1 MRGYISCEMST
12 HAAGTRKEAADRL
25 RDIESVTDAGLAR
38 LSVDDLLVELLDRV
52 RDILDADTA
61 AVLLLDAPAGQLVAT
76 AARGIEEE
84 VYQGMRIPLGR
95 GFAGRVA
102 AGKQPVAIE
111 DVQDGDVVNP
121 VLRQKGIRSLL
132 GVPLLVGGR
141 LLGVLHVGTLAPRHF
156 RDVDV
161 DLLQMVADRV
171 ALATQA
177 RLSETERRAAIVL
190 QRSLLPERLPQ
201 VPGLDVASRYI
212 AGGEG
217 DVGGDWYDLFTLP
230 SGWVCMTVGDV
241 VGRGLRAAAV
251 MGRLRSAM
259 RAYALA
265 TRSDPAAILDLIDR
279 MMRQFEPGE
288 MATAVLALLEPS
300 FERLHLSLA
309 GHPAP
314 IVATADGPATY
325 LDAPVDPP
333 LGVAPPVSRR
343 VTAVDLPPGAVVCL
357 YSDGLVERRA
367 VPLDA
372 RLQQLREAVTV
383 RPAEEVCTTVMVQLV
398 GDDRP
403 TDDVALLTVRRLD
416 PPSAEPLDLAVP
428 AVASS
433 LRDIR
438 AAGEALAGDGRR
450 RPRGH
455 DRRAARGRGSDQQR
469 GRARLRAQGWA
480 RARAPRAPTAG
491 RGRHRPRHRALAFTP
506 GDNRGRGTH
515 IIQAVT
521 DEFTV
526 DRRSSGTEVVIRRRV
541 GQAVSPG

>member
-1 MRGYISCEMST
+1 MST
-12 HAAGTRKEAADRL
+12 HAADTRKGAADRL

-52 RDILDADTA
+52 RDILGADTA
-61 AVLLLDAPAGQLVAT
+61 TVLLLDAPTGQLVAT

-102 AGKQPVAIE
+102 AARQPVAID
-111 DVQDGDVVNP
+111 DVQDKDVVNP
-121 VLRQKGIRSLL
+121 VLRQKGISSLL
-132 GVPLLVGGR
+132 GVPLLVGDR
-141 LLGVLHVGTLAPRHF
+141 LLGVLHVGALGPRHF
-156 RDVDV
+156 GDADV

-177 RLSETERRAAIVL
+177 RLSETERRAAVVL
-190 QRSLLPERLPQ
+190 QRSLLPDRLPQ
-201 VPGLDVASRYI
+201 VPGLEVAMRYI

-217 DVGGDWYDLFTLP
+217 DVGGDWYDMFTLP

-251 MGRLRSAM
+251 MGRLRSAV

-265 TRSDPAAILDLIDR
+265 TRSDPAAILDRIDR
-279 MMRQFEPGE
+279 MLRQFEPGE

-300 FERLHLSLA
+300 FERLYVSLA

-314 IVATADGPATY
+314 VVATGAGRATY
-325 LDAPVDPP
+325 LDVPIDPP

-343 VTAVDLPPGAVVCL
+343 TTVVEVPPGAVVCL
-357 YSDGLVERRA
+357 YSDGLVERRG
-367 VPLDA
+367 VSLDA
-372 RLQQLREAVTV
+372 RLGRLCDAVTV
-383 RPAEEVCTTVMVQLV
+383 RPAEDVCTTVMVQLV

-416 PPSAEPLDLAVP
+416 PPSAEPLELAVP

-438 AAGEALAGDGRR
+438 AAVKRWLATIDARPEDVMDVLLAVGEATSNVVEHAYG
-450 RPRGH
+450 PRGGLVH
-455 DRRAARGRGSDQQR
+455 VRLELQRPDVVVTVRDTGHWRSPRG
-469 GRARLRAQGWA
+469 A
-480 RARAPRAPTAG
+480 
-491 RGRHRPRHRALAFTP
+491 
-506 GDNRGRGTH
+506 NRGRGTH
-515 IIQAVT
+515 IIRAVT
-521 DEFTV
+521 DEV
-526 DRRSSGTEVVIRRRV
+526 AIDRRSNGTEVVIRRRV
-541 GQAVSPG
+541 GRAGSTS

>member
-1 MRGYISCEMST
+1 MSP
-12 HAAGTRKEAADRL
+12 HAADTRKEAADRL

-52 RDILDADTA
+52 RDVLNADTA
-61 AVLLLDAPAGQLVAT
+61 AVLLLDAPTGQLVAT

-102 AGKQPVAIE
+102 AVRQPVTID

-132 GVPLLVGGR
+132 GVPLLVGDR
-141 LLGVLHVGTLAPRHF
+141 LLGVLHVGALVPRHF
-156 RDVDV
+156 GDADV

-177 RLSETERRAAIVL
+177 RLSETERRAAVVL
-190 QRSLLPERLPQ
+190 QRSLLPDRLPQ
-201 VPGLDVASRYI
+201 VPGLDVAIRYI

-217 DVGGDWYDLFTLP
+217 DVGGDWYDMFTLP

-251 MGRLRSAM
+251 MGRLRSAV
-259 RAYALA
+259 RAYALI
-265 TRSDPAAILDLIDR
+265 RSDPAAILDRIDR
-279 MMRQFEPGE
+279 MLRQFEPGE
-288 MATAVLALLEPS
+288 MATAVMALLEPS
-300 FERLHLSLA
+300 FERLHVSLA

-314 IVATADGPATY
+314 VVATGAGPATY
-325 LDAPVDPP
+325 VDVPVDPP

-343 VTAVDLPPGAVVCL
+343 ATTVDLPPGAVVCL
-357 YSDGLVERRA
+357 YSDGLVERRG
-367 VPLDA
+367 VSLDA
-372 RLQQLREAVTV
+372 RLGRLRDAVTV
-383 RPAEEVCTTVMVQLV
+383 RSAQDVCTTVMVQLI

-416 PPSAEPLDLAVP
+416 PPSAEPLELAVP

-438 AAGEALAGDGRR
+438 AAAKRWLTTIDARPEDVMDVLLAVGEATSNVVEHAYG
-450 RPRGH
+450 PRGGVVH
-455 DRRAARGRGSDQQR
+455 VRLELQR
-469 GRARLRAQGWA
+469 PDVVVTVRDTGHWRS
-480 RARAPRAPTAG
+480 PR
-491 RGRHRPRHRALAFTP
+491 

-521 DEFTV
+521 DEVTI
-526 DRRSSGTEVVIRRRV
+526 DRHSNGTELVIRRRV
-541 GQAVSPG
+541 GQAGSAR

>member
-1 MRGYISCEMST
+1 MSP
-12 HAAGTRKEAADRL
+12 HAAETHKEAEDRL

-61 AVLLLDAPAGQLVAT
+61 AVLLLDTPTGQLVAT
-76 AARGIEEE
+76 AARGIEAE
-84 VYQGMRIPLGR
+84 VYQGMRVPLGK

-102 AGKQPVAIE
+102 ARRHPVAIYE
-111 DVQDGDVVNP
+111 IRDADVVNP

-132 GVPLLVGGR
+132 GVPLLVGDR
-141 LLGVLHVGTLAPRHF
+141 LLGVLHVGALVPRHF
-156 RDVDV
+156 GEADVE
-161 DLLQMVADRV
+161 LLQMVADRV

-177 RLSETERRAAIVL
+177 RLSDVEHRAAVVL
-190 QRSLLPERLPQ
+190 QRSLLPDSLPH
-201 VPGLDVASRYI
+201 VPGLEGAMRYI

-217 DVGGDWYDLFTLP
+217 DVGGDWYDMFTLP

-251 MGRLRSAM
+251 MGRLRSCV

-265 TRSDPAAILDLIDR
+265 SRSDPAAILDRVDR
-279 MMRQFEPGE
+279 MLRQFEPGE

-300 FERLHLSLA
+300 FERLHVSLA

-314 IVATADGPATY
+314 IVATGSGGGTY
-325 LDAPVDPP
+325 VDVPVDPP
-333 LGVAPPVSRR
+333 LGVAPPMSRR
-343 VTAVDLPPGAVVCL
+343 ATTVELPPGAVVCL
-357 YSDGLVERRA
+357 YSDGLVERRG
-367 VPLDA
+367 VSLDA
-372 RLQQLREAVTV
+372 RLGRLCEAVTV
-383 RPAEEVCTTVMVQLV
+383 RSVEDLCTNVMIQLV

-403 TDDVALLTVRRLD
+403 TDDVALLAVRRLD
-416 PPSAEPLDLAVP
+416 PPSAEPLDLVVP

-438 AAGEALAGDGRR
+438 AATKRWLTTIDARPEDVMDVLLAVGEAASNVVEHAYGPKGGLVHVRLELQRPHVVVTVRDDGSWRS
-450 RPRGH
+450 PR
-455 DRRAARGRGSDQQR
+455 
-469 GRARLRAQGWA
+469 
-480 RARAPRAPTAG
+480 
-491 RGRHRPRHRALAFTP
+491 

-521 DEFTV
+521 DEFTT
-526 DRRSSGTEVVIRRRV
+526 DRRSNGTEVVIRRRV
-541 GQAVSPG
+541 GQAGPPS

>member
-1 MRGYISCEMST
+1 MSP
-12 HAAGTRKEAADRL
+12 HAADTRKEAADRL

-52 RDILDADTA
+52 RDVLNADTA
-61 AVLLLDAPAGQLVAT
+61 AVLLLDAPTGQLVAT

-102 AGKQPVAIE
+102 AVRQPVTID

-132 GVPLLVGGR
+132 GVPLLVGDR
-141 LLGVLHVGTLAPRHF
+141 LLGVLHVGALVPRHF
-156 RDVDV
+156 GDADV

-177 RLSETERRAAIVL
+177 RLSETERRAAVVL
-190 QRSLLPERLPQ
+190 QRSLLPDRLPQ
-201 VPGLDVASRYI
+201 VPGLDVAIRYI

-217 DVGGDWYDLFTLP
+217 DVGGDWYDMFTLP

-251 MGRLRSAM
+251 MGRLRSAV
-259 RAYALA
+259 RAYAL
-265 TRSDPAAILDLIDR
+265 TRSDPAAILDRIDR
-279 MMRQFEPGE
+279 MLRQFEPGE
-288 MATAVLALLEPS
+288 MATAVMALLEPS
-300 FERLHLSLA
+300 FERLHVSLA

-314 IVATADGPATY
+314 VVATGAGPATY
-325 LDAPVDPP
+325 VDVPVDPP

-343 VTAVDLPPGAVVCL
+343 ATTVDLPPGAVVCL
-357 YSDGLVERRA
+357 YSDGLVERRG
-367 VPLDA
+367 VSLDA
-372 RLQQLREAVTV
+372 RLGRLRDAVTV
-383 RPAEEVCTTVMVQLV
+383 RSAEDVCTTVMVQLI

-416 PPSAEPLDLAVP
+416 PPSAEPLELAVP

-438 AAGEALAGDGRR
+438 AAAKRWLTTIDARPEDVMDVLLAVGEATSNVVEHAYG
-450 RPRGH
+450 PRGGVVH
-455 DRRAARGRGSDQQR
+455 VRLELQR
-469 GRARLRAQGWA
+469 PDVVVTVRDAGHWRS
-480 RARAPRAPTAG
+480 PR
-491 RGRHRPRHRALAFTP
+491 

-521 DEFTV
+521 DEVTI
-526 DRRSSGTEVVIRRRV
+526 DRHSNGTELVIRRRV
-541 GQAVSPG
+541 GQAGSAR

>member
-1 MRGYISCEMST
+1 MST
-12 HAAGTRKEAADRL
+12 HAAGTRKETADRL

-84 VYQGMRIPLGR
+84 VYQGMRIPLGK

-177 RLSETERRAAIVL
+177 RLYETERRAAIVL

-333 LGVAPPVSRR
+333 LGVAPPASRR
-343 VTAVDLPPGAVVCL
+343 VTAVDVPPGAVVCL

-403 TDDVALLTVRRLD
+403 TDDIALLTVRRLD

-438 AAGEALAGDGRR
+438 AAAKRWLATVDAGPEDMIDVLLAVGEATSNVVEHAYGPKGGLVHVRLELQRPDVVVTVRDTGRWR
-450 RPRGH
+450 SPR
-455 DRRAARGRGSDQQR
+455 
-469 GRARLRAQGWA
+469 
-480 RARAPRAPTAG
+480 
-491 RGRHRPRHRALAFTP
+491 

>member
-1 MRGYISCEMST
+1 MSP
-12 HAAGTRKEAADRL
+12 HAADTRKEAADRL

-52 RDILDADTA
+52 RDVLNADTA
-61 AVLLLDAPAGQLVAT
+61 AVLLLDAPTGQLVAT

-102 AGKQPVAIE
+102 AVRQPVTID
-111 DVQDGDVVNP
+111 DVQDADVVNP

-132 GVPLLVGGR
+132 GVPLLVGDR
-141 LLGVLHVGTLAPRHF
+141 LLGVLHVGALVPRHF
-156 RDVDV
+156 GDADV

-177 RLSETERRAAIVL
+177 RLSETERRAAVVL
-190 QRSLLPERLPQ
+190 QRSLLPDRLPQ
-201 VPGLDVASRYI
+201 VPGLDVAIRYI

-217 DVGGDWYDLFTLP
+217 DVGGDWYDMFTLP

-251 MGRLRSAM
+251 MGRLRSAV
-259 RAYALA
+259 RAYAL
-265 TRSDPAAILDLIDR
+265 TRSDPAAILDRIDR
-279 MMRQFEPGE
+279 MLRQFEPGE
-288 MATAVLALLEPS
+288 MATAVMALLEPS
-300 FERLHLSLA
+300 FERLHVSLA

-314 IVATADGPATY
+314 VVATGAGPATY
-325 LDAPVDPP
+325 VDVPVDPP
-333 LGVAPPVSRR
+333 LGVAPSVSRR
-343 VTAVDLPPGAVVCL
+343 ATTVDLPPGAVVCL
-357 YSDGLVERRA
+357 YSDGLVERRG
-367 VPLDA
+367 VSLDA
-372 RLQQLREAVTV
+372 RLGRLRDAVTV
-383 RPAEEVCTTVMVQLV
+383 RSAQDVCTTVMVQLI

-416 PPSAEPLDLAVP
+416 PPSAEPLELAVP

-438 AAGEALAGDGRR
+438 AAAKRWLTTIDARPEDVMDVLLAVGEATSNVVEHAYG
-450 RPRGH
+450 PRGGVVH
-455 DRRAARGRGSDQQR
+455 VRLELQR
-469 GRARLRAQGWA
+469 PDVVVTVRDTGHWRS
-480 RARAPRAPTAG
+480 PR
-491 RGRHRPRHRALAFTP
+491 

-521 DEFTV
+521 DEVTI
-526 DRRSSGTEVVIRRRV
+526 DRRSNGTELVIRRRV
-541 GQAVSPG
+541 GQAGSPR

>member
-1 MRGYISCEMST
+1 MST
-12 HAAGTRKEAADRL
+12 HAAGTRKETADRL

-84 VYQGMRIPLGR
+84 VYQGVRIPLGK

-177 RLSETERRAAIVL
+177 RLYETERRAAIVL

-333 LGVAPPVSRR
+333 LGVAPPASRR
-343 VTAVDLPPGAVVCL
+343 VTAVDVPPGAVVCL

-403 TDDVALLTVRRLD
+403 TDDIALLTVRRLD

-438 AAGEALAGDGRR
+438 AAAKRWLATVDAGPEDMIDVLLAVGEATSNVVEHAYGPKGGLVHVRLELQRPDVVVTVRDTGRWR
-450 RPRGH
+450 SPRGTTVG
-455 DRRAARGRGSDQQR
+455 A
-469 GRARLRAQGWA
+469 
-480 RARAPRAPTAG
+480 APTSS
-491 RGRHRPRHRALAFTP
+491 
-506 GDNRGRGTH
+506 
-515 IIQAVT
+515 
-521 DEFTV
+521 
-526 DRRSSGTEVVIRRRV
+526 RR
-541 GQAVSPG
+541 

>member
-1 MRGYISCEMST
+1 MST
-12 HAAGTRKEAADRL
+12 HAAGTRKETADRL
-25 RDIESVTDAGLAR
+25 RDIESVTDAGLAH

-177 RLSETERRAAIVL
+177 RLYETERRAAIVL

-314 IVATADGPATY
+314 IVATADGQATY

-333 LGVAPPVSRR
+333 LGVAPPASRR
-343 VTAVDLPPGAVVCL
+343 VTAVDVPPGAVVCL

-372 RLQQLREAVTV
+372 RLQRLREAVTV

-403 TDDVALLTVRRLD
+403 TDDIALLTVRRLD

-438 AAGEALAGDGRR
+438 AAAKRWLATVDAGPEDMIDVLLAVGEATSNVVEHAYGPKGGLVHVRLELQRPDVVVTVRDTGRWR
-450 RPRGH
+450 SPR
-455 DRRAARGRGSDQQR
+455 
-469 GRARLRAQGWA
+469 
-480 RARAPRAPTAG
+480 
-491 RGRHRPRHRALAFTP
+491 

>member
-1 MRGYISCEMST
+1 MST
-12 HAAGTRKEAADRL
+12 HAAETRKGAADRL

-52 RDILDADTA
+52 RDILNADTA
-61 AVLLLDAPAGQLVAT
+61 AVLLLDAPTGQLVAT

-102 AGKQPVAIE
+102 AAKQPVAID
-111 DVQDGDVVNP
+111 DVRDADVVNP
-121 VLRQKGIRSLL
+121 LLRQKGIRSLL
-132 GVPLLVGGR
+132 GVPLLVGDR
-141 LLGVLHVGTLAPRHF
+141 LLGVLHVGALVPRHF
-156 RDVDV
+156 GEADV

-177 RLSETERRAAIVL
+177 RLSETERRAAVVL
-190 QRSLLPERLPQ
+190 QRSLLPDRLPQ
-201 VPGLDVASRYI
+201 VPGLEVAIRYI

-217 DVGGDWYDLFTLP
+217 DVGGDWYDMFTLP

-251 MGRLRSAM
+251 MGRLRSAV

-265 TRSDPAAILDLIDR
+265 TRSDPAAILDRIDR
-279 MMRQFEPGE
+279 MLRQFEPGE

-300 FERLHLSLA
+300 FERLHVSLA

-314 IVATADGPATY
+314 VVATGAGPATY
-325 LDAPVDPP
+325 VDMPVDPP
-333 LGVAPPVSRR
+333 LGISPPMSRR
-343 VTAVDLPPGAVVCL
+343 VTTVDLPPGAVVCL
-357 YSDGLVERRA
+357 YSDGLVERRG
-367 VPLDA
+367 VSLDA
-372 RLQQLREAVTV
+372 RLGWLREAVTV
-383 RPAEEVCTTVMVQLV
+383 RPAEDVCTTVMVQLV

-416 PPSAEPLDLAVP
+416 PPSADPLDLAVP

-438 AAGEALAGDGRR
+438 AAAKRWLTTIDARPEDVMDVLLAVGEATSNVVEHAYGPKGGLVHVRLELQRPDVVVTVRDNGRWR
-450 RPRGH
+450 SPR
-455 DRRAARGRGSDQQR
+455 
-469 GRARLRAQGWA
+469 
-480 RARAPRAPTAG
+480 
-491 RGRHRPRHRALAFTP
+491 

-515 IIQAVT
+515 IIHAVT
-521 DEFTV
+521 DEFTT
-526 DRRSSGTEVVIRRRV
+526 DRRSNGTEVVIRRRV
-541 GQAVSPG
+541 GQAGG

>member
-1 MRGYISCEMST
+1 MST
-12 HAAGTRKEAADRL
+12 PAGTRKGAADRL

-61 AVLLLDAPAGQLVAT
+61 VVLLLDAPAGQLVAT
-76 AARGIEEE
+76 AARGLEEE

-102 AGKQPVAIE
+102 AAKQPVAIG
-111 DVQDGDVVNP
+111 DIGDADVVNP
-121 VLRQKGIRSLL
+121 ILRERGVRSLL
-132 GVPLLVGGR
+132 GVPLLVGDR

-156 RDVDV
+156 GPADV

-177 RLSETERRAAIVL
+177 RLSDTERRAAVIL
-190 QRSLLPERLPQ
+190 QRSLLPERLPH
-201 VPGLDVASRYI
+201 VPGLEVAIRYI

-230 SGWVCMTVGDV
+230 SGWVCMTVGDI

-251 MGRLRSAM
+251 MGRLRSAV
-259 RAYALA
+259 RAYALS
-265 TRSDPAAILDLIDR
+265 TRSDPAAILDRIDR
-279 MMRQFEPGE
+279 MLRQFEPGE

-314 IVATADGPATY
+314 VVATGLGPATHV
-325 LDAPVDPP
+325 DAPVDPP
-333 LGVAPPVSRR
+333 LGVAAPVDRH
-343 VTAVDLPPGAVVCL
+343 VTTVVLPPRGVVCL
-357 YSDGLVERRA
+357 YSDGLVERRT

-372 RLQQLREAVTV
+372 RLRLLREAVSA
-383 RPAEEVCTTVMVQLV
+383 RPAEEVCTTVMAQLV
-398 GDDRP
+398 GRDRP
-403 TDDVALLTVRRLD
+403 IDDIALLAVRRLD
-416 PPSAEPLDLAVP
+416 LASAEPLDLTVP

-438 AAGEALAGDGRR
+438 AAARRWLATVDAGPEDVMDVLLAVGEATSNVVEHAYGPGGGMVHVRLEL
-450 RPRGH
+450 H
-455 DRRAARGRGSDQQR
+455 RADVLVTVRDNGS
-469 GRARLRAQGWA
+469 W
-480 RARAPRAPTAG
+480 RAPR
-491 RGRHRPRHRALAFTP
+491 

-515 IIQAVT
+515 IIEAVT
-521 DEFTV
+521 DELTI
-526 DRRSSGTEVVIRRRV
+526 DRRSDGTEVVIRRHLH
-541 GQAVSPG
+541 GAGSPG

>member
-1 MRGYISCEMST
+1 MPT
-12 HAAGTRKEAADRL
+12 HAAETQKGAADRL

-61 AVLLLDAPAGQLVAT
+61 TVLLLDAPTGQLVAT

-84 VYQGMRIPLGR
+84 VFQGMRIPLGR

-102 AGKQPVAIE
+102 AGRKPVAID
-111 DVQDGDVVNP
+111 DVHDADVINP
-121 VLRQKGIRSLL
+121 LFRQKGIRSLL
-132 GVPLLVGGR
+132 GVPLLAGDR
-141 LLGVLHVGTLAPRHF
+141 LLGVLHVGALVPRRF
-156 RDVDV
+156 SDADV
-161 DLLQMVADRV
+161 DLLRMVADRV

-177 RLSETERRAAIVL
+177 QLSETERRAAVVL
-190 QRSLLPERLPQ
+190 QRSLLPDRLPQ
-201 VPGLDVASRYI
+201 VPGLEVAIRYI
-212 AGGEG
+212 AGGGG
-217 DVGGDWYDLFTLP
+217 DVGGDWYDMFTLP

-251 MGRLRSAM
+251 MGRLRTAV

-265 TRSDPAAILDLIDR
+265 TRSDPAAILDRIDR
-279 MMRQFEPGE
+279 MLRQFEPGE

-300 FERLHLSLA
+300 FDRIHISLA

-314 IVATADGPATY
+314 VVAGGAGPATY
-325 LDAPVDPP
+325 VDVPVDPP
-333 LGVAPPVSRR
+333 LGVAPPASRR
-343 VTAVDLPPGAVVCL
+343 VTAVDLPPGAVVCF
-357 YSDGLVERRA
+357 YSDGLVERRGA
-367 VPLDA
+367 PLDT
-372 RLQQLREAVTV
+372 RLGRLRDAVTL
-383 RPAEEVCTTVMVQLV
+383 RPAEDVCTTVMVQLV

-438 AAGEALAGDGRR
+438 AAAKRWLTTIDARSDDVIDVLLAIGEATSNVVEHAYGPKGGLVHVRLELQRPDVIVTVRDTGRWR
-450 RPRGH
+450 SPR
-455 DRRAARGRGSDQQR
+455 
-469 GRARLRAQGWA
+469 
-480 RARAPRAPTAG
+480 
-491 RGRHRPRHRALAFTP
+491 

-515 IIQAVT
+515 IIDAVT
-521 DEFTV
+521 DEVTI
-526 DRRSSGTEVVIRRRV
+526 DRRSNGTEVVIRRRV
-541 GQAVSPG
+541 GQAGSRR

>member
-1 MRGYISCEMST
+1 MSP
-12 HAAGTRKEAADRL
+12 HAADTRKEAADRL

-52 RDILDADTA
+52 RDVLNADTA
-61 AVLLLDAPAGQLVAT
+61 AVLLLDAPTGQLVAT

-102 AGKQPVAIE
+102 AVRQPVTID
-111 DVQDGDVVNP
+111 DVQDADVVNP

-132 GVPLLVGGR
+132 GVPLLVGDR
-141 LLGVLHVGTLAPRHF
+141 LLGVLHVGALVPGHF
-156 RDVDV
+156 GDADV

-177 RLSETERRAAIVL
+177 RLSETERRAAVVL
-190 QRSLLPERLPQ
+190 QRSLLPDRLPQ
-201 VPGLDVASRYI
+201 VPGLDVAIRYI

-217 DVGGDWYDLFTLP
+217 DVGGDWYDMFTLP

-251 MGRLRSAM
+251 MGRLRSAV
-259 RAYALA
+259 RAYAL
-265 TRSDPAAILDLIDR
+265 TRSDPAAILDRIDR
-279 MMRQFEPGE
+279 MLRHFEPGE
-288 MATAVLALLEPS
+288 MATAVMALLEPS
-300 FERLHLSLA
+300 FERLHVSLA

-314 IVATADGPATY
+314 VVATGAGPATY
-325 LDAPVDPP
+325 VDVPVDPP
-333 LGVAPPVSRR
+333 LGVAPSVSRR
-343 VTAVDLPPGAVVCL
+343 ATTVDLPPGAVVCL
-357 YSDGLVERRA
+357 YSDGLVERRG
-367 VPLDA
+367 VSLDA
-372 RLQQLREAVTV
+372 RLGRLRDAVTV
-383 RPAEEVCTTVMVQLV
+383 RSAQDVCTTVMVQLI

-416 PPSAEPLDLAVP
+416 PPSAEPLELAVP

-438 AAGEALAGDGRR
+438 AAAKRWLTTIDARPEDVMDVLLAVGEATSNVVEHAYG
-450 RPRGH
+450 PRGGVVH
-455 DRRAARGRGSDQQR
+455 VRLELQR
-469 GRARLRAQGWA
+469 PDVVVTVRDTGHWRS
-480 RARAPRAPTAG
+480 PR
-491 RGRHRPRHRALAFTP
+491 

-521 DEFTV
+521 DEVTI
-526 DRRSSGTEVVIRRRV
+526 DRRSNGTELVIRRRV
-541 GQAVSPG
+541 GQAGSPR

>member
-1 MRGYISCEMST
+1 MSP
-12 HAAGTRKEAADRL
+12 HAADTRKEAADRL

-52 RDILDADTA
+52 RDVLNADTA
-61 AVLLLDAPAGQLVAT
+61 AVLLLDAPTGQLVAT

-102 AGKQPVAIE
+102 AVRQPVTID
-111 DVQDGDVVNP
+111 DVQDADVVNP

-132 GVPLLVGGR
+132 GVPLLVGDR
-141 LLGVLHVGTLAPRHF
+141 LLGVLHVGALVPRHF
-156 RDVDV
+156 GDADV

-177 RLSETERRAAIVL
+177 RLSETERRAAVVL
-190 QRSLLPERLPQ
+190 QRSLLPDRLPQ
-201 VPGLDVASRYI
+201 VPGLDVAIRYI

-217 DVGGDWYDLFTLP
+217 DVGGDWYDMFTLP

-251 MGRLRSAM
+251 MGRLRSAV
-259 RAYALA
+259 RAYAL
-265 TRSDPAAILDLIDR
+265 TRSDPAAILDRIDR
-279 MMRQFEPGE
+279 MLRQFEPGE
-288 MATAVLALLEPS
+288 MATAVMALLEPS
-300 FERLHLSLA
+300 FERLHVSLA

-314 IVATADGPATY
+314 VVATGAGPATY
-325 LDAPVDPP
+325 VDVPVDPP

-343 VTAVDLPPGAVVCL
+343 ATTVDLPPGAVVCL
-357 YSDGLVERRA
+357 YSDGLVERRG
-367 VPLDA
+367 VSLDA
-372 RLQQLREAVTV
+372 RLGRLRDAVTV
-383 RPAEEVCTTVMVQLV
+383 RSAQDVCTTVMVQLI

-416 PPSAEPLDLAVP
+416 PPSAEPLELAVP

-438 AAGEALAGDGRR
+438 AAAKRWLTTIDARPEDVMDVLLAVGEATSNVVEHAYG
-450 RPRGH
+450 PRGGVVH
-455 DRRAARGRGSDQQR
+455 VRLELQR
-469 GRARLRAQGWA
+469 PDVVVTVRDTGHWRS
-480 RARAPRAPTAG
+480 PR
-491 RGRHRPRHRALAFTP
+491 

-521 DEFTV
+521 DEVTI
-526 DRRSSGTEVVIRRRV
+526 DRHSNGTELVIRRRV
-541 GQAVSPG
+541 GQAGSAR

>member
-1 MRGYISCEMST
+1 MST
-12 HAAGTRKEAADRL
+12 HAAGTRKGAADRL

-38 LSVDDLLVELLDRV
+38 LSVDDMLVELLDRV

-61 AVLLLDAPAGQLVAT
+61 AVLLLDAPTGQLVAT

-102 AGKQPVAIE
+102 AERQPVAIE
-111 DVQDGDVVNP
+111 DVQDADVVNP
-121 VLRQKGIRSLL
+121 VLRNKGIRSLL
-132 GVPLLVGGR
+132 GAPLLAGGR
-141 LLGVLHVGTLAPRHF
+141 LLGVLHVGSLAPRHF
-156 RDVDV
+156 GGTDA

-177 RLSETERRAAIVL
+177 RLSETERRAALVL

-201 VPGLDVASRYI
+201 VPGLEAAMRYI

-217 DVGGDWYDLFTLP
+217 DVGGDWYDMFTLP

-251 MGRLRSAM
+251 MGRLRSAV
-259 RAYALA
+259 RAYALG
-265 TRSDPAAILDLIDR
+265 SQGDPAGILDRIDR
-279 MMRQFEPGE
+279 MLRQFEPGE
-288 MATAVLALLEPS
+288 MATAVLGLLEPS
-300 FERLHLSLA
+300 FERLHLSVA

-314 IVATADGPATY
+314 VVATGNGPATY
-325 LDAPVDPP
+325 VDLPVDPP
-333 LGVAPPVSRR
+333 LGVAPPVRR
-343 VTAVDLPPGAVVCL
+343 QAATIEVPPGAVVCF
-357 YSDGLVERRA
+357 YSDGLVERRG
-367 VPLDA
+367 VSLDA
-372 RLQQLREAVTV
+372 RLQQLCEAVTV

-398 GDDRP
+398 GHHRP
-403 TDDVALLTVRRLD
+403 TDDIALLTLRRLD
-416 PPSAEPLDLAVP
+416 LPSAEPLDLAVP

-438 AAGEALAGDGRR
+438 AAAKRWLTSVGARPEDLIDVLLAVGEASSNVVEHAYGPKGGLVHVRLELQRPDVVVTVRDTGRWR
-450 RPRGH
+450 SPR
-455 DRRAARGRGSDQQR
+455 
-469 GRARLRAQGWA
+469 
-480 RARAPRAPTAG
+480 
-491 RGRHRPRHRALAFTP
+491 

-521 DEFTV
+521 DEVTI
-526 DRRSSGTEVVIRRRV
+526 DRRSDGTEVVIRRRV
-541 GQAVSPG
+541 GEAG

>member
-1 MRGYISCEMST
+1 MST
-12 HAAGTRKEAADRL
+12 HAFETRKEAADRL

-52 RDILDADTA
+52 RDILNADTA
-61 AVLLLDAPAGQLVAT
+61 TVLLLDAPTGQLVAT

-102 AGKQPVAIE
+102 AGKQPVAID
-111 DVQDGDVVNP
+111 DVQDADVINP

-132 GVPLLVGGR
+132 GVPLLVGDR
-141 LLGVLHVGTLAPRHF
+141 LLGVLHVGALVPRHF
-156 RDVDV
+156 GEGDV

-177 RLSETERRAAIVL
+177 RLSETERRAAVVL
-190 QRSLLPERLPQ
+190 QRSLLPDRLPQ
-201 VPGLDVASRYI
+201 VPGLEVAIRYI

-217 DVGGDWYDLFTLP
+217 DVGGDWYDMFTLP

-251 MGRLRSAM
+251 MGRLRSAV

-265 TRSDPAAILDLIDR
+265 TRSDPAAILDRIDR
-279 MMRQFEPGE
+279 MLRQFEPGE

-300 FERLHLSLA
+300 FERLHVSLA

-314 IVATADGPATY
+314 VVATGAGPATY
-325 LDAPVDPP
+325 VDMPVDPP
-333 LGVAPPVSRR
+333 LGISPPVSRR
-343 VTAVDLPPGAVVCL
+343 VTTVDLPPGAVVCL
-357 YSDGLVERRA
+357 YSDGLVERRG
-367 VPLDA
+367 VSLDA
-372 RLQQLREAVTV
+372 RLGWLREAVTV

-403 TDDVALLTVRRLD
+403 TDDVALLAVRRLD
-416 PPSAEPLDLAVP
+416 PPSAAPFDLAVP

-438 AAGEALAGDGRR
+438 AAAKRWLATIDARPDDVIDVLLAVGEATSNVVEHAYGPTGGLVHVRFELQRPDVVVTVRDTGRWR
-450 RPRGH
+450 SPR
-455 DRRAARGRGSDQQR
+455 
-469 GRARLRAQGWA
+469 
-480 RARAPRAPTAG
+480 
-491 RGRHRPRHRALAFTP
+491 

-515 IIQAVT
+515 IIHAVT
-521 DEFTV
+521 DEFTT
-526 DRRSSGTEVVIRRRV
+526 DRRSNGTEVVIRRRV
-541 GQAVSPG
+541 GQAGSPR